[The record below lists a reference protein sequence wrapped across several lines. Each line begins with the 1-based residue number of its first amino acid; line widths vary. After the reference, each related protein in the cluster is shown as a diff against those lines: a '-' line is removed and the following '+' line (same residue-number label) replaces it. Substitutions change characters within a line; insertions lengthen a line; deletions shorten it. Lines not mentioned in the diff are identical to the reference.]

1 MELSVRSD
9 SLLKESNPWIGTRDL
24 VTIIGNLIENAFDA
38 VEEKEDLR
46 EVTLYVRQEED
57 GLIIS
62 VDDTG
67 SGMTEEQIEK
77 VLSGRFTTKGEGHGI
92 GLSLIRDIVQK
103 HSGYLDIQ
111 SDFGEGSSFTVSFNG
126 RNSEA

>member
-77 VLSGRFTTKGEGHGI
+77 VLSGRFTTKGDGHGI
-92 GLSLIRDIVQK
+92 GLNLIRDIVQK
-103 HSGYLDIQ
+103 HDGYLDIQ
-111 SDFGEGSSFTVSFNG
+111 SDYGEGSSFTVSFN
-126 RNSEA
+126 